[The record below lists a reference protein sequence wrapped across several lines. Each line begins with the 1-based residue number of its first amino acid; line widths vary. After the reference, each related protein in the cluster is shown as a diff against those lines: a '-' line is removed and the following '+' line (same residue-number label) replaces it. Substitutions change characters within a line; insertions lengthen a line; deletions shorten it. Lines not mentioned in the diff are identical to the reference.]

1 MSYPGLFWIFSQFFL
16 LLPVLRD
23 FLNCV
28 PSLRPFA
35 KSKRRIFYQL
45 NIGRREKQSPFR
57 FDFWQKI
64 LPLKGGEGALALTNH
79 YCVRVLA
86 D

>member
-1 MSYPGLFWIFSQFFL
+1 M
-16 LLPVLRD
+16 
-23 FLNCV
+23 
-28 PSLRPFA
+28 
-35 KSKRRIFYQL
+35 